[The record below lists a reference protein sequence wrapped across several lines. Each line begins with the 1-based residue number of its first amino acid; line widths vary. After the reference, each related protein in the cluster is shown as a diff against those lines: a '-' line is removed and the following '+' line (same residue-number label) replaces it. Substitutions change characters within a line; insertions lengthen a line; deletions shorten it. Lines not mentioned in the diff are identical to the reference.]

1 MLHTVATGTAL
12 LVSLAATAAVPSSSS
27 ASAPTPR
34 RVAVE
39 IVSANGSGCPAGSTR
54 VSASPGGKSF
64 KIAYNEFTASTG
76 PGAAVLDFRKNCQL
90 ALDVSLPKGW
100 TWAISRVVGTGSANL
115 RDGAT
120 GMQAASYYWS
130 GHSATGGRIV
140 NRFTGPVSGGW
151 QRSNRIAKKRLEYLP
166 CGERRHLNV
175 NFELRVQAGSS
186 TGTNWLAMDST
197 SSSDFH
203 VVWKRC

>member
-12 LVSLAATAAVPSSSS
+12 LVSLAATAAVPSS

-54 VSASPGGKSF
+54 VSTSPAGKSF
-64 KIAYNEFTASTG
+64 KITYEEFTASAG
-76 PGAAVLDFRKNCQL
+76 PGAAALDFRKNCQL

-100 TWAISRVVGTGSANL
+100 TWAISRIVSTGSADL

-130 GHSATGGRIV
+130 GHSGTSGRIG
-140 NRFTGPVSGGW
+140 NRFTGPLSGRW
-151 QRSNRIAKKRLEYLP
+151 QRSNRIAKKELRYLP
-166 CGERRHLNV
+166 CGERRYLNV
-175 NFELRVQAGSS
+175 NFELRVRAGSA
-186 TGTNWLAMDST
+186 TGRNWLAMDTT
-197 SSSDFH
+197 SGSDFH